1 MYADA
6 QSYPTIPEAVTPL
19 AACAAWAE
27 AFVASPDDAAVDE
40 EALRAPER
48 FAAAVAAAHR
58 GADEGVEAAVA
69 RQPALRLMARP
80 VELKSAAADDE
91 RWLLPQL
98 SGLVAALRGGAGCV
112 LVATATDAL
121 CVGLAR
127 RPVADED
134 AEDDGAEAPLRSVCF
149 DPRPRPALAQRTP
162 AALHFTSA
170 KALQLHVLAL
180 LTAETDDR
188 RATLGVVVSGA
199 RRDASR
205 LALLERDA
213 AAIRRAEKKRAIE
226 RQRAEIEQLR
236 RALRPAAQAAATR
249 SGDGEQ
255 FVAFGERLYAELRGA
270 ALDAGAA
277 SPLEAATRAYEAA
290 AARPLTGAAARLLAS
305 ADGDDFLRAGAALYA
320 AARAAA
326 APSASSS
333 FAASSASFA
342 TTAASVADAPPEP
355 PFATSASFAPPEPVP
370 AAAPPPPVED
380 DAADRR
386 STAATDGG
394 SEAPGGDDAPP
405 PLRLDA
411 DEGDDRLDVPTPFR
425 GGATPLS
432 EAADATGGDDDDVL
446 LQSAAPPRAA
456 AASPEGLVVDV
467 GAADRRPLVASYG
480 SDSEDGAAAEPPPRV
495 PPAGWAAEY
504 DMGAAARQEPA
515 RPAPPAARRRSGGDV
530 VEVDLFDDAAP
541 DAAARKQRM
550 ERFQQMREK
559 RARAMDE
566 SRPASCHRAFFS
578 RRLGHRSTR
587 LYDVVAVAP
596 PARPSPGAWFFT
608 GRKHRRRR
616 LEKEHHAALRAG
628 GFAHNADASKPTP
641 SKRAGPPPVGRGR
654 LCNAKTL
661 ANALQQI
668 CLAGPH
674 CADRLAAALASLKAS
689 PADHHVVVL
698 KDDGVRTFRGVYAVG
713 RGGACEKIHGRGP
726 ARFAEADVATFLK
739 FNSARRAFVKLPSR
753 SFSLTTDAVM
763 LSASV
768 LPKNKPVLY

>member
-6 QSYPTIPEAVTPL
+6 QSYPNIPEAVTPL

-27 AFVASPDDAAVDE
+27 AFVAAPDDAAVDE

-342 TTAASVADAPPEP
+342 TTSASVADAPPEP
-355 PFATSASFAPPEPVP
+355 PFATSASFAPPEPPRAGP
-370 AAAPPPPVED
+370 AAAAPPPVED

-480 SDSEDGAAAEPPPRV
+480 SDSEDGAAEQPPPRV

-566 SRPASCHRAFFS
+566 
-578 RRLGHRSTR
+578 
-587 LYDVVAVAP
+587 
-596 PARPSPGAWFFT
+596 
-608 GRKHRRRR
+608 RRR

>member
-6 QSYPTIPEAVTPL
+6 QSYPDIPEAVTPL

-27 AFVASPDDAAVDE
+27 AFVAAPDDAAVDE

-162 AALHFTSA
+162 AALHFTSS

-180 LTAETDDR
+180 LTADTDDR

-342 TTAASVADAPPEP
+342 TTSASVADAPPEP
-355 PFATSASFAPPEPVP
+355 PFATSASFAPPEPP
-370 AAAPPPPVED
+370 RAGPAAPPADE
-380 DAADRR
+380 DRR

-394 SEAPGGDDAPP
+394 SEAPGDDAPP

-566 SRPASCHRAFFS
+566 
-578 RRLGHRSTR
+578 
-587 LYDVVAVAP
+587 
-596 PARPSPGAWFFT
+596 
-608 GRKHRRRR
+608 RRR

>member
-27 AFVASPDDAAVDE
+27 AFVAAPDDAAVDE

-162 AALHFTSA
+162 AALHFTSS

-180 LTAETDDR
+180 LTADTDDR

-333 FAASSASFA
+333 FAASSVASFA

-355 PFATSASFAPPEPVP
+355 PFATSASFAPPEP
-370 AAAPPPPVED
+370 
-380 DAADRR
+380 
-386 STAATDGG
+386 
-394 SEAPGGDDAPP
+394 
-405 PLRLDA
+405 
-411 DEGDDRLDVPTPFR
+411 
-425 GGATPLS
+425 
-432 EAADATGGDDDDVL
+432 
-446 LQSAAPPRAA
+446 PRA
-456 AASPEGLVVDV
+456 
-467 GAADRRPLVASYG
+467 
-480 SDSEDGAAAEPPPRV
+480 
-495 PPAGWAAEY
+495 
-504 DMGAAARQEPA
+504 
-515 RPAPPAARRRSGGDV
+515 
-530 VEVDLFDDAAP
+530 
-541 DAAARKQRM
+541 
-550 ERFQQMREK
+550 
-559 RARAMDE
+559 
-566 SRPASCHRAFFS
+566 
-578 RRLGHRSTR
+578 T
-587 LYDVVAVAP
+587 
-596 PARPSPGAWFFT
+596 
-608 GRKHRRRR
+608 
-616 LEKEHHAALRAG
+616 
-628 GFAHNADASKPTP
+628 
-641 SKRAGPPPVGRGR
+641 
-654 LCNAKTL
+654 
-661 ANALQQI
+661 
-668 CLAGPH
+668 
-674 CADRLAAALASLKAS
+674 
-689 PADHHVVVL
+689 
-698 KDDGVRTFRGVYAVG
+698 
-713 RGGACEKIHGRGP
+713 
-726 ARFAEADVATFLK
+726 AEAC
-739 FNSARRAFVKLPSR
+739 
-753 SFSLTTDAVM
+753 
-763 LSASV
+763 
-768 LPKNKPVLY
+768 

>member
-27 AFVASPDDAAVDE
+27 AFVAAPDDAAVDE

-355 PFATSASFAPPEPVP
+355 PFATSASFAPPEPPRAVP
-370 AAAPPPPVED
+370 AAPPAD

-394 SEAPGGDDAPP
+394 SEAPGDDAPP

-566 SRPASCHRAFFS
+566 
-578 RRLGHRSTR
+578 
-587 LYDVVAVAP
+587 
-596 PARPSPGAWFFT
+596 
-608 GRKHRRRR
+608 RRR

>member
-27 AFVASPDDAAVDE
+27 AFVAAPDDAAVDE

-355 PFATSASFAPPEPVP
+355 PFATSASFAPPEPPRAVP
-370 AAAPPPPVED
+370 AAPPADE
-380 DAADRR
+380 DRR

-566 SRPASCHRAFFS
+566 
-578 RRLGHRSTR
+578 
-587 LYDVVAVAP
+587 
-596 PARPSPGAWFFT
+596 
-608 GRKHRRRR
+608 RRR

>member
-27 AFVASPDDAAVDE
+27 AFVAAPDDAAVDE

-333 FAASSASFA
+333 FAASSVASFA

-370 AAAPPPPVED
+370 AAAPPPPIED

-394 SEAPGGDDAPP
+394 SEAPGDDAPP

-566 SRPASCHRAFFS
+566 
-578 RRLGHRSTR
+578 
-587 LYDVVAVAP
+587 
-596 PARPSPGAWFFT
+596 
-608 GRKHRRRR
+608 RRR

>member
-27 AFVASPDDAAVDE
+27 AFVAAPDDAAVDE

-162 AALHFTSA
+162 AALHFTSS

-180 LTAETDDR
+180 LTADTDDR

-305 ADGDDFLRAGAALYA
+305 ADGDDFLRVGAALYA

-355 PFATSASFAPPEPVP
+355 PFATSASFAPPEPPRAVP
-370 AAAPPPPVED
+370 AAPPADE
-380 DAADRR
+380 DRR

-480 SDSEDGAAAEPPPRV
+480 SDSEDGAAAEPPARV

-566 SRPASCHRAFFS
+566 
-578 RRLGHRSTR
+578 
-587 LYDVVAVAP
+587 
-596 PARPSPGAWFFT
+596 
-608 GRKHRRRR
+608 RRR
-616 LEKEHHAALRAG
+616 LEREHHAALRAG